1 MFCIKIINCSY
12 WLALWRDYHLYSFL
26 ITLTFFF
33 VAENYY
39 IFVEVWHD
47 VYFIHEWKWF
57 KSETYKVSGCLSSYC
72 GPVIWQYWFAWI
84 GISLVGPSECLYR
97 SSIGLSE
104 LSKKTPVCCKI
115 TEGKVGDGYIASS
128 KWKLYQGLSI
138 ERMEE
143 FFTFLVKEQKF

>member
-104 LSKKTPVCCKI
+104 LSKKPLFVVRSLKERLVMAMLLVLNENFI
-115 TEGKVGDGYIASS
+115 RGYLL
-128 KWKLYQGLSI
+128 KEWKN
-138 ERMEE
+138 
-143 FFTFLVKEQKF
+143 FLLF

>member
-39 IFVEVWHD
+39 IFVEVSHD

-57 KSETYKVSGCLSSYC
+57 ISETYKVSGCLSSYC

-84 GISLVGPSECLYR
+84 GISLVGSSECLYR

-104 LSKKTPVCCKI
+104 LSKKPLFVVRSLKERLVMAMLLVLNENFI
-115 TEGKVGDGYIASS
+115 RGYLL
-128 KWKLYQGLSI
+128 KEWKN
-138 ERMEE
+138 
-143 FFTFLVKEQKF
+143 FLLF

>member
-57 KSETYKVSGCLSSYC
+57 KSETYKVSGCLSSFC

-104 LSKKTPVCCKI
+104 LSKKPLFVVRSLKERLVMAMLLVLNENFI
-115 TEGKVGDGYIASS
+115 RGYLL
-128 KWKLYQGLSI
+128 KEWKN
-138 ERMEE
+138 
-143 FFTFLVKEQKF
+143 FLLF

>member
-84 GISLVGPSECLYR
+84 GISLVGLSECLYR

-104 LSKKTPVCCKI
+104 LSKKPLFVIRSLKERLVMAMLLVLNENFI
-115 TEGKVGDGYIASS
+115 RGYLL
-128 KWKLYQGLSI
+128 KEWNN
-138 ERMEE
+138 
-143 FFTFLVKEQKF
+143 FLLF